1 MRDRIDLLARCLD
14 SVTSKTT
21 YAPYE
26 IVIVDNDSQSEEARE
41 YFARLPHR
49 VLHFSGPFNY
59 SAINNFAVEQ
69 TRQPV
74 AAFLEQRHRS
84 DRGELAH
91 RDG

>member
-1 MRDRIDLLARCLD
+1 MRDRIDLLARCLE

-26 IVIVDNDSQSEEARE
+26 IVVVDNDSQSAEARE
-41 YFARLPHR
+41 YFARFEHR

-69 TRQPV
+69 TAIV
-74 AAFLEQRHRS
+74 
-84 DRGELAH
+84 RGCSF
-91 RDG
+91 